1 MTLLLPRDQF
11 DALGHDVVQVTSEEE
26 EEDAPAGG
34 EEEVLRA
41 DRSSLF
47 PGLSGS
53 SRSSW
58 PTTSSRN
65 HVTVGRV
72 LGAVYRHY
80 QREVSPEE
88 QIAAMRADVRLRKR
102 LQVGAVRL
110 S

>member
-11 DALGHDVVQVTSEEE
+11 DALGHDVLQVTSEEE
-26 EEDAPAGG
+26 EEDP
-34 EEEVLRA
+34 EVAA
-41 DRSSLF
+41 DSLGLF
-47 PGLSGS
+47 PLPRRVSRSTVSTAS
-53 SRSSW
+53 SRY
-58 PTTSSRN
+58 
-65 HVTVGRV
+65 VTVGRV

-88 QIAAMRADVRLRKR
+88 QIAAMRADVRLRKS